1 MACTLYWP
9 LARLRV
15 PGEGGECCNSL
26 SDFICRQIGE
36 YKRRLNLQTD
46 EDVDWEMTPWSLPI
60 TFQLGKPVDSTSDR
74 GVPAGFEER
83 TLMLSDAQ
91 WDKVFGANLTDESE
105 YGWLVIKD
113 IYAVAVG
120 SFTGSSTVRGDV
132 QALLGEMF
140 FVLTVSWF
148 WLCQRELR
156 LESAS

>member
-1 MACTLYWP
+1 
-9 LARLRV
+9 
-15 PGEGGECCNSL
+15 
-26 SDFICRQIGE
+26 
-36 YKRRLNLQTD
+36 
-46 EDVDWEMTPWSLPI
+46 
-60 TFQLGKPVDSTSDR
+60 
-74 GVPAGFEER
+74 
-83 TLMLSDAQ
+83 MLSDAQ

>member
-1 MACTLYWP
+1 M
-9 LARLRV
+9 
-15 PGEGGECCNSL
+15 

-60 TFQLGKPVDSTSDR
+60 TFQMGKPADSTSDR

-91 WDKVFGANLTDESE
+91 WDTVCEAYLTDESE
-105 YGWLVIKD
+105 YGGLMIKD

-120 SFTGSSTVRGDV
+120 SFTGSSTVRKDV
-132 QALLGEMF
+132 QALLGKMF
-140 FVLTVSWF
+140 
-148 WLCQRELR
+148 LC
-156 LESAS
+156 